1 MRPSTLAAD
10 AERRHIRGMPD
21 ALPVFAR
28 LHRRAL
34 VSVAGPDWRSF
45 LQGLITQDV
54 ESLAGDELRYG
65 ALLTP
70 QGRLLYDL
78 FLVGGA
84 DGVLLDVDAHGR
96 EGLIQRLSMY
106 RLRAKVSVERAEG
119 GVFALWNTARP
130 GEPWRGDPRLPA
142 LGFRAYALEAPALDA
157 VAADE
162 DAFDAHRLALGVP
175 DPPRDCRGDADFPIE
190 ANLDLLNGIDFRKG
204 CFVGQE
210 TTSRM
215 KRRGQIKSRMVPLAI
230 DGAAP
235 PAGAEVLAGGALR
248 AGEVRS
254 GRAGRVMALL
264 RLDRAREA
272 ELTID
277 GGPARLDPP
286 EWMGLPE
293 S

>member
-1 MRPSTLAAD
+1 MSD
-10 AERRHIRGMPD
+10 VQ
-21 ALPVFAR
+21 PVFAR

-34 VSVAGPDWRSF
+34 VSVSGPDWRSF

-54 ESLAGDELRYG
+54 ESLAEGELRYG

-78 FLVGGA
+78 FILGGT
-84 DGVLLDVDAHGR
+84 DSVLLDVDAQAR
-96 EGLIQRLSMY
+96 EALIQRLSMY
-106 RLRAKVSVERAEG
+106 RLRAKVGLERAEG
-119 GVFALWNTARP
+119 GVFALWNAA
-130 GEPWRGDPRLPA
+130 EAEDPWRRDPRLPA
-142 LGFRAYALEAPALDA
+142 LGFRAYALEAPAVDA
-157 VAADE
+157 AAGDE
-162 DAFDAHRLALGVP
+162 DAYDAHRLSLGVP
-175 DPPRDCRGDADFPIE
+175 DPSRDCRGDGDYPIE

-204 CFVGQE
+204 CFIGQE

-215 KRRGQIKSRMVPLAI
+215 KRRGQIKSRMVPVSLE
-230 DGAAP
+230 GGP
-235 PAGAEVLAGGALR
+235 PAAGAEVLAGGNLR

-254 GRAGRVMALL
+254 ARDGRAMALL

-277 GGPARLDPP
+277 ERPVRLDPP
-286 EWMGLPE
+286 EWMTFAE